1 MMDKQGGLRAVV
13 AVIVIAAL
21 GALPACSSGH
31 GPFVWAEEYPVTTP
45 RAADGY
51 LIGVGDLLVVQVY
64 DNDKISTRGRVR
76 SDGRLSMPLVDDLDV
91 AQKPPKQVAREIER
105 RLRDASLVL
114 DPHVNVIVEEV
125 QPVKVAV
132 LGAVARSGT
141 YTLEPGSGVAEALAS
156 AGGLTEFA
164 HRDQIYVLRRNPTLT
179 RIRFT
184 FNSLT
189 ETGRAATFRLQTG
202 DLIVA
207 D

>member
-1 MMDKQGGLRAVV
+1 MLGGVARRAAAVV
-13 AVIVIAAL
+13 LTTAL
-21 GALPACSSGH
+21 VALSGCTSGH
-31 GPFVWAEEYPVTTP
+31 GPFVWAEEYPVSTP

-51 LIGVGDLLVVQVY
+51 LIGVGDLLLVQVY

-76 SDGRLSMPLVDDLDV
+76 SDGRLSMPLVEDLDV
-91 AQKPPKQVAREIER
+91 AQKSPRQVAREIER

-164 HRDQIYVLRRNPTLT
+164 HRDQIYVLRRSPTLT

-184 FNSLT
+184 FDSLT

-202 DLIVA
+202 DVIVA